1 MMDTLILFVL
11 GVAVVYLVQRVRTIE
26 WAVNREKWA
35 LRHKLERFVNR
46 EQVYAMI
53 LEPVNSHGRTMAL
66 DVTEQLGR
74 GLRRRHG
81 ATTPEGE
88 AGAPDGETGA
98 PEGKAGAPDGETGAP
113 EAGGD

>member
-1 MMDTLILFVL
+1 MDSLILFVL

-26 WAVNREKWA
+26 WMTNRDRWA
-35 LRHKLERFVNR
+35 LAHKLERFVNR

-66 DVTEQLGR
+66 DVTKQLGR

-81 ATTPEGE
+81 ASTSEGGATIPEGK
-88 AGAPDGETGA
+88 TGA
-98 PEGKAGAPDGETGAP
+98 PEGDAVAPETGSP
-113 EAGGD
+113 KAGGD